1 MAELDTIIENGLVV
15 SENETKKLNIGI
27 KEQEIA
33 YLGDENLEARN

>member
-27 KEQEIA
+27 KEEIIMD
-33 YLGDENLEARN
+33 YLIIKKNSK